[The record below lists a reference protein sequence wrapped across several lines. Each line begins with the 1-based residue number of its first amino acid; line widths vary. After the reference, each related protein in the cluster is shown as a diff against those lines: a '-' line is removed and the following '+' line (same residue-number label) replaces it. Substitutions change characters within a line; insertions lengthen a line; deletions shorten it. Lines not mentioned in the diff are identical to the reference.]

1 MKMLFFDMEFAD
13 GRVPGSIYS
22 LGYVVTDE
30 NFKVLTPPTDVLINP
45 ESTWNGYVVRNIL
58 AYPKA
63 KVCAAPNFAEQY
75 KRIKKLFDRADIAVG
90 FAVGNDVRALRKD
103 CERYDLPK
111 LSYRALDMEQICRQ
125 MEEHRDAH
133 GLAGYVEAW
142 CGEVPKN
149 QHRSDGDAYATMLL
163 LREICK
169 QKHVT
174 PNMLIEAFP
183 DSCTVSELLP
193 CTVKKKGAF
202 SLWKRVF
209 GRHAPKRKDRKQNL
223 RSFSTNKDKNT

>member
-22 LGYVVTDE
+22 LGYVITDE
-30 NFKVLTPPTDVLINP
+30 NFKILTSPTDILINP
-45 ESTWNGYVVRNIL
+45 ESTWNDYVVKNIL

-63 KVCAAPNFAEQY
+63 KVTSSPNFSEHY
-75 KRIKKLFDRADIAVG
+75 KQIKRLFDRVDLAVG

-103 CERYDLPK
+103 CERYNLPK
-111 LSYRALDMEQICRQ
+111 LSYKALDMEQICKQ
-125 MEEHRDAH
+125 MEEHRAAH

-142 CGEVPKN
+142 CGARPKN

-174 PNMLIEAFP
+174 PTMLIEAFP
-183 DSCTVSELLP
+183 GSCMMSEQP
-193 CTVKKKGAF
+193 HSPSFPKGTF

-209 GRHAPKRKDRKQNL
+209 GKHRAKRKGRAQRN
-223 RSFSTNKDKNT
+223 RVVSTKTDKKF

>member
-30 NFKVLTPPTDVLINP
+30 NFKILTPPTDILINP
-45 ESTWNGYVVRNIL
+45 ESTWNSYVVRKIL
-58 AYPKA
+58 AYPKH
-63 KVCAAPNFAEQY
+63 KVTSAPNFAEQY
-75 KRIKKLFDRADIAVG
+75 KQIKRLFDRADLAVG

-103 CERYDLPK
+103 CERYHLPK
-111 LSYRALDMEQICRQ
+111 LSYKALDMEQICKQ
-125 MEEHRDAH
+125 MDEHREAH

-142 CGEVPKN
+142 CGEAPKN

-174 PNMLIEAFP
+174 PNMLMEVFP
-183 DSCTVSELLP
+183 DCSSFSEVQQRP
-193 CTVKKKGAF
+193 ARKKGTF
-202 SLWKRVF
+202 SIWKRVF
-209 GRHAPKRKDRKQNL
+209 GRH
-223 RSFSTNKDKNT
+223 STPRRERMHQVRANPTKKDKKS

>member
-30 NFKVLTPPTDVLINP
+30 NFKVLTLPTDVLINP

-174 PNMLIEAFP
+174 PAMLIEAFP
-183 DSCTVSELLP
+183 DSCQLSEAA
-193 CTVKKKGAF
+193 KRKGSSKGAF
-202 SLWKRVF
+202 SLWKTVF
-209 GRHAPKRKDRKQNL
+209 GKHVAKRKGNISRN
-223 RSFSTNKDKNT
+223 RSGMTKNDKNR

>member
-22 LGYVVTDE
+22 LGYVITDE
-30 NFKVLTPPTDVLINP
+30 NFKILTPPTDILINP
-45 ESTWNGYVVRNIL
+45 ESTWNSYVVRKIL

-63 KVCAAPNFAEQY
+63 KVTAAPNFSEQY
-75 KRIKKLFDRADIAVG
+75 KTIKKLFDRVDVAVG

-103 CERYDLPK
+103 CERYTLPK
-111 LSYRALDMEQICRQ
+111 LVYRSLDMEQICRQ
-125 MEEHRDAH
+125 MDEHREAH

-142 CGEVPKN
+142 CGEIPQN

-163 LREICK
+163 LKAICA

-174 PNMLIEAFP
+174 PQMLMEAFP
-183 DSCTVSELLP
+183 ESCVMSEQVQRLLSQ
-193 CTVKKKGAF
+193 KGRF
-202 SLWKRVF
+202 SAWKQFF
-209 GRHAPKRKDRKQNL
+209 GKHEAKRKENAL
-223 RSFSTNKDKNT
+223 RHRTPSTKKDKKY

>member
-90 FAVGNDVRALRKD
+90 FAVGNDVRSLRKD

-209 GRHAPKRKDRKQNL
+209 GRHAPKRKERKQNL
-223 RSFSTNKDKNT
+223 RSFSTKKDKNS

>member
-30 NFKVLTPPTDVLINP
+30 NFKILVPPTDILINP
-45 ESTWNGYVVRNIL
+45 ESTWNAYVVRNIL

-63 KVCAAPNFAEQY
+63 KVMEAPNFSAHY
-75 KRIKKLFDRADIAVG
+75 KHVKRLFDHADVAVG

-103 CERYDLPK
+103 CERYELPK
-111 LSYRALDMEQICRQ
+111 LSYLAMDMEQICKL
-125 MEEHRDAH
+125 MDEHREAH

-142 CGEVPKN
+142 CGEKPKN

-174 PNMLIEAFP
+174 PAMMMEAFP
-183 DSCTVSELLP
+183 GCCTPSEGQQRP
-193 CTVKKKGAF
+193 TRKRGAF
-202 SLWKRVF
+202 SVWKRVF
-209 GRHAPKRKDRKQNL
+209 GRHAAPRKDRIRNV
-223 RSFSTNKDKNT
+223 RANSTKNDKKS

>member
-30 NFKVLTPPTDVLINP
+30 NFKILTPPTDILINP
-45 ESTWNGYVVRNIL
+45 ESTWNSYVVRKIL
-58 AYPKA
+58 AYPKH
-63 KVCAAPNFAEQY
+63 KVTSAPNFAEQY
-75 KRIKKLFDRADIAVG
+75 KQIKRLFDRVDFAVG

-103 CERYDLPK
+103 CERYELPK
-111 LSYRALDMEQICRQ
+111 LCYKALDMEQICKQ
-125 MEEHRDAH
+125 MDEHREAH

-174 PNMLIEAFP
+174 PTMLTEAFP
-183 DSCTVSELLP
+183 DCCKPSEQP
-193 CTVKKKGAF
+193 VRAASGQGVF
-202 SLWKRVF
+202 SVWKRVF
-209 GRHAPKRKDRKQNL
+209 GKHVAKRKQKARKM
-223 RSFSTNKDKNT
+223 RAAFDK